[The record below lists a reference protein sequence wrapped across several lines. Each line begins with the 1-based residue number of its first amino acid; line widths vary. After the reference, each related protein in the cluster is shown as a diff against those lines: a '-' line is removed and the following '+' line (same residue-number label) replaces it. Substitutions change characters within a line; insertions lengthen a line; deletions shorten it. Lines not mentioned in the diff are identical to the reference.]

1 MRNRFRIRV
10 LASLT
15 AGAFACMACSTT
27 GEGGGP
33 SKTAIGAVGGA
44 VAGGLLGEVIG
55 GHGGDIA
62 AGAVAG
68 GLLGALAGNVLDQR
82 DRQIAN
88 EAAQRSLE
96 TAPTGSPSAW
106 SNPDTGN
113 SGTVTPTRTY
123 QQPDGTYCREF
134 TQEIV
139 VGGERQQAY
148 GTACRQADGTW
159 KVVS

>member
-1 MRNRFRIRV
+1 MRHPLRTRFAAV
-10 LASLT
+10 LAALSF
-15 AGAFACMACSTT
+15 ASFACATS
-27 GEGGGP
+27 EGGP
-33 SKTAIGAVGGA
+33 SKTTIGAVGGA
-44 VAGGLLGEVIG
+44 VAGGILGEVIG
-55 GHGGDIA
+55 GHGGHII

-96 TAPTGSPSAW
+96 TMPTGSTSDW

-113 SGTVTPTRTY
+113 SGSVTPTRTY

-134 TQEIV
+134 TQEVI
-139 VGGERQQAY
+139 VGGKKEQAF
-148 GTACRQADGTW
+148 GTACRQPDGTW
-159 KVVS
+159 RIVS